1 MAEISKF
8 FNSAPGDPRTY
19 QASDFA
25 DYFGSVLSTG
35 LLHTDNI
42 PALEVKCDGN
52 DLRTYVTPGKAI
64 IQGYLYENT
73 SNLYLEHALPE
84 ATYDRIDRIVLRLD
98 KRNQSR
104 FIRAF
109 VKQGEPSANPVPP
122 ALQRDDFIYELS
134 LAQIRVRANT
144 STLNPADLIDERLDE
159 NLCGLVHSLISIPT
173 SQFQQQWNLYFN
185 AKKNEI
191 DAETLNYQQQLAS
204 DIAAF
209 EQEWDTWFSGIQNSS
224 YETPAGAQAKANQA
238 EANAKAYLDNQK
250 GQVNGVAT
258 LGPDGKVPAAQLN
271 VSTTANAITIT
282 DSSGYYTGTDVEA
295 ALQEIGQTLNA
306 MRGDLITSVNNVLN
320 M

>member
-42 PALEVKCDGN
+42 PALEVKCEGT

-73 SNLYLEHALPE
+73 SNLYLDHALPE
-84 ATYDRIDRIVLRLD
+84 PTLDRIDRIVLRLD

-104 FIRAF
+104 FIKLF
-109 VKQGEPSANPVPP
+109 IKQGVPSSNPVPP
-122 ALQRDDFIYELS
+122 DLQRDDFIYELS

-173 SQFQQQWNLYFN
+173 SQFQAQW
-185 AKKNEI
+185 
-191 DAETLNYQQQLAS
+191 DAFMVSVQDEGFTPRE
-204 DIAAF
+204 DF
-209 EQEWDTWFSGIQNSS
+209 EAHSADNTKHV
-224 YETPAGAQAKANQA
+224 TPAEKAAWNSA
-238 EANAKAYLDNQK
+238 EANAKTYTDTAPEPMQRNLGRFSKYKSGKDA
-250 GQVNGVAT
+250 NGIFTIVEYKRADGTLFARSVLSGGTSPQYSTRTVTYYAADGAT
-258 LGPDGKVPAAQLN
+258 VIDIKTYSLTYDA
-271 VSTTANAITIT
+271 
-282 DSSGYYTGTDVEA
+282 D
-295 ALQEIGQTLNA
+295 
-306 MRGDLITSVNNVLN
+306 GDLVNEVEV
-320 M
+320 

>member
-73 SNLYLEHALPE
+73 SDLYLDHALPE
-84 ATYDRIDRIVLRLD
+84 PTLDRIDRIVLRLD

-104 FIRAF
+104 YIKLF
-109 VKQGEPSANPVPP
+109 VKQGTPSENPVPP
-122 ALQRDDFIYELS
+122 ELQRDDFIYELS

-173 SQFQQQWNLYFN
+173 SQFQQQWDEFM
-185 AKKNEI
+185 A
-191 DAETLNYQQQLAS
+191 
-204 DIAAF
+204 
-209 EQEWDTWFSGIQNSS
+209 GIQNEGFASAEEFNAHLADTAS
-224 YETPAGAQAKANQA
+224 KFTNINLNIIDMAVELETLKGAT
-238 EANAKAYLDNQK
+238 L
-250 GQVNGVAT
+250 NGV
-258 LGPDGKVPAAQLN
+258 
-271 VSTTANAITIT
+271 TANIFIETFQNLDDINLMKGVY
-282 DSSGYYTGTDVEA
+282 D
-295 ALQEIGQTLNA
+295 
-306 MRGDLITSVNNVLN
+306 SVNKRLVL
-320 M
+320 